1 MCDLFK
7 TRKDLIEYY
16 FGSDDAYVAWKKDI
30 FDTLD
35 KAGVSFYTG
44 AVNVALFPEKRE
56 EKTKGGLYKP
66 ETSEYRDGFN
76 LRAGQ
81 ELYLVG
87 DTDAR
92 YQVHT
97 PILILRP
104 YGNIDLG
111 HDIWRVPDQNLLFNI
126 KK

>member
-7 TRKDLIEYY
+7 TRKELIEYY
-16 FGSDDAYVAWKKDI
+16 FGSDEKYAAWLKDI
-30 FDTLD
+30 LDTLD
-35 KAGVSFYTG
+35 KTGVSFYTG
-44 AVNVALFPEKRE
+44 AVNMALFPEKME
-56 EKTKGGLYKP
+56 EKTEGGLYKP

-81 ELYLVG
+81 ELHLDV
-87 DTDAR
+87 DTDTM
-92 YQVHT
+92 YQVST

-111 HDIWRVPDQNLLFNI
+111 HDIWRVPVQNLLFNI